1 MVILD
6 KLLLTN
12 NYYEEIIHSMARA
25 SKSDIQVKRTHKQR
39 RADSDTRILAAAIKL
54 FSQHGY
60 QKTTLIQIGAEAGYT
75 GTLISNR
82 FGSKEQLLRAVL
94 AHILRRF
101 EENENANQRPGLSA
115 TEQLRSFITEY
126 LHDAVSQESRIR
138 ALYVIMGEAL
148 GSITGIE
155 DEIIKV
161 NRVFRA
167 HVEQFVAEGVET
179 GEFLPDLDPEMEAVI
194 IVGE

>member
-1 MVILD
+1 
-6 KLLLTN
+6 
-12 NYYEEIIHSMARA
+12 
-25 SKSDIQVKRTHKQR
+25 
-39 RADSDTRILAAAIKL
+39 
-54 FSQHGY
+54 
-60 QKTTLIQIGAEAGYT
+60 
-75 GTLISNR
+75 
-82 FGSKEQLLRAVL
+82 VL

>member
-1 MVILD
+1 
-6 KLLLTN
+6 
-12 NYYEEIIHSMARA
+12 MARA